1 MFVYKMPEKKV
12 IAITGIIGSGKST
25 VSKFL
30 KERGYQVLD
39 CDQGS
44 RECIK
49 KGSQGYQE
57 MLEAFSELILDT
69 EGNIDRKKVA
79 ELVFSDVE
87 KRKQLE
93 SIQHPLILN
102 WVQEQCAASKETL
115 IFVEVPLLFECGW
128 EGYFNESWVV
138 VADENIVFE
147 RLKQARNMSDDEIKK
162 RLDTQ
167 MKSELKINKAD
178 HVIINNGSLIEL
190 NQQMDQLL
198 NGVDKNYGQR

>member
-1 MFVYKMPEKKV
+1 MYKMSEKKV

-25 VSKFL
+25 VSKL
-30 KERGYQVLD
+30 LRERGYLVLD

-57 MLEAFSELILDT
+57 MLVAFSELILDT

-79 ELVFSDVE
+79 EIVFSNNE
-87 KRKQLE
+87 KKKQLE

-102 WVQEQCAASKETL
+102 WVYEQCAMSKETL

-138 VADENIVFE
+138 VADEEIVFK
-147 RLKQARNMSDDEIKK
+147 RLKQNRTMSDDEINK

-167 MKSELKINKAD
+167 MKSELKIKKAD
-178 HVIINNGSLIEL
+178 HVIINNGSLMEL
-190 NQQMDQLL
+190 DQQIDALL
-198 NGVDKNYGQR
+198 IGVDKNNG

>member
-25 VSKFL
+25 VSKIL

-79 ELVFSDVE
+79 ELVFSNVE

-115 IFVEVPLLFECGW
+115 VFVEVPLLFECGW

-138 VADENIVFE
+138 VADENIVVE
-147 RLKQARNMSDDEIKK
+147 RLKQARNMSDDEINK

-167 MKSELKINKAD
+167 MKSELKIKKAD